1 MPDISSFVDSYSLRR
16 LLLIIIA
23 VLLVIVVLLF
33 VVLISHKV
41 LIEYR
46 ERRLRRQKE
55 LYIDTLSKRLFD
67 PLQEIR
73 RPKTFIEFCAI
84 ADVIIDMLLSV
95 SGSMESQIQGFV
107 RDLGVAQFYK
117 NMVMSRSWLKRL
129 TATERLGYFR
139 LPEMKDFFHYL
150 LEVEKDNEVIVRTIF
165 ALSMIA
171 KDEAD
176 FKIINRFLK
185 NPYFMSSKFNEYIY
199 THIIRSILRNGQS
212 DLFLEFLKSLRDDA
226 SIPVFLKRD
235 IIEACGSEKFH
246 PAKDII
252 IDYFRHFS
260 DTPEMKITCI
270 RALGKMGGEDVC
282 RIILSC
288 LDDQDWRVRAVAAK
302 HAYLCSLDIIGT
314 LRRCLQDE
322 SYYVRINAAT
332 SLSRFGEQGI
342 SALREEMQSPDRFTR
357 DVSRYIV
364 NEVLIYA

>member
-1 MPDISSFVDSYSLRR
+1 LTDISSFVDSYSLRR

-33 VVLISHKV
+33 VVLISHKILV
-41 LIEYR
+41 EYR

-67 PLQEIR
+67 PLQEIK
-73 RPKTFIEFCAI
+73 RPKTFIEFCAL

-95 SGSMESQIQGFV
+95 SGSMESQIQDFA

-117 NMVMSRSWLKRL
+117 KMVMSRSWLKRL

-171 KDEAD
+171 KEEAD

-199 THIIRSILRNGQS
+199 THIIGSILRNSQS
-212 DLFLEFLKSLRDDA
+212 DLFLGFLKSLRDDA

-235 IIEACGSEKFH
+235 IIEACGSQKFH
-246 PAKDII
+246 PAKDTI

-260 DTPEMKITCI
+260 DTPEVKITCI

-282 RIILSC
+282 RIILSS
-288 LDDQDWRVRAVAAK
+288 LDDQDWRVRTVAAK

-342 SALREEMQSPDRFTR
+342 SVLREEMQSPDRFTR

-364 NEVLIYA
+364 NEALIYA